1 MEENAGGGRNKRGG
15 EAVGVYHH
23 AHCLTA
29 ALCVH
34 SKKNGICVRLATAAG
49 LSATDKGIDHDG
61 QHQHDTFDDQ
71 LYGGWLIE

>member
-1 MEENAGGGRNKRGG
+1 V
-15 EAVGVYHH
+15 VGVTNGV
-23 AHCLTA
+23 ARQWACTIMPTA
-29 ALCVH
+29 SPLCVH
-34 SKKNGICVRLATAAG
+34 SKKNGICVRLATATG